1 MAVNTALIVDVA
13 CAVLIALFL
22 FRGMFRGF
30 SGEIVGLVGFFASL
44 YCGWRF
50 AQPFAKNITKYISAL
65 SSLDPTVLT
74 LICGVSLFIAI
85 SLIFAMLNSL
95 LSLVVQAANLSFVD
109 HIFGIIIGLF
119 KAAALILVVYVILI
133 MFNNNSLVP
142 TDWMEQSF
150 AMKTAGLVWPYVR
163 DLLKEFNIVDF
174 SALAGSLN

>member
-1 MAVNTALIVDVA
+1 MNVNAALIVDVA
-13 CAVLIALFL
+13 CAVVIAFFL

-85 SLIFAMLNSL
+85 SLVFAMLNSL
-95 LSLVVQAANLSFVD
+95 LSMLVQAANLSFVD
-109 HIFGIIIGLF
+109 HIFGIVIGVF

-133 MFNNNSLVP
+133 TFNNLIP

-150 AMKTAGLVWPYVR
+150 AMNIAKQVWPYVR
-163 DLLKEFNIVDF
+163 DLLQEFNIVDF
-174 SALAGSLN
+174 SALAGAVK

>member
-1 MAVNTALIVDVA
+1 MDVNAALIVDVA
-13 CAVLIALFL
+13 CAVVIAFFL

-44 YCGWRF
+44 YCAWRF

-85 SLIFAMLNSL
+85 SLVFAMLNSL
-95 LSLVVQAANLSFVD
+95 LSMLVQAANLSFVD
-109 HIFGIIIGLF
+109 HIFGIVIGVF

-133 MFNNNSLVP
+133 TFNNLIP

-150 AMKTAGLVWPYVR
+150 AMNIAKQVWPYVR
-163 DLLKEFNIVDF
+163 DLLQEFNIVDF

>member
-13 CAVLIALFL
+13 CAVVIAFFL

-50 AQPFAKNITKYISAL
+50 AQPFAKNVTKYISAL
-65 SSLDPTVLT
+65 SNLDPTVLT

-109 HIFGIIIGLF
+109 HIFGIVIGVF

-133 MFNNNSLVP
+133 TFNNLIP

-150 AMKTAGLVWPYVR
+150 AMNIAKQVWPYVR
-163 DLLKEFNIVDF
+163 DLLQEFNIVDF
-174 SALAGSLN
+174 SALAGAVK

>member
-1 MAVNTALIVDVA
+1 MNVNAALIVDVA
-13 CAVLIALFL
+13 CAVVIAFFL

-44 YCGWRF
+44 YCAWRF

-85 SLIFAMLNSL
+85 SLVFAMLNSL
-95 LSLVVQAANLSFVD
+95 LSMLVQAANLSFVD
-109 HIFGIIIGLF
+109 HIFGIVIGVF

-133 MFNNNSLVP
+133 TFNNLIP

-150 AMKTAGLVWPYVR
+150 AMNIAKQVWPYVR
-163 DLLKEFNIVDF
+163 DLLQEFNIVDF
-174 SALAGSLN
+174 SALAGAVK